1 MDPAEAACGIEL
13 KKVGVAG
20 GSGRRNRI
28 VRVYFDDADATESSS
43 GEEEPGARRR
53 VKRYV
58 HEFKIEMARAPRR
71 RAAEVEGGERGKR
84 GFRGVRRRPWGRWA
98 AEIRDPHQRKRLWLG
113 TFDTA
118 EEAATVYDMAAL
130 RLKGAKAVTNFPTAK
145 AVGEEEEEERASP
158 TSVLRHGDDR
168 EAAFDYTFD
177 GGMEALVLG
186 ADASPQL
193 MAEFYWPRPRL
204 LEVEFGDLDAN
215 DFS

>member
-1 MDPAEAACGIEL
+1 MDPAEAAGGVER
-13 KKVGVAG
+13 KKAAVAG

-28 VRVYFDDADATESSS
+28 VRVCFDDADATESSS
-43 GEEEPGARRR
+43 GEEEPRARRR

-58 HEFKIEMARAPRR
+58 HEFKIEMARARR
-71 RAAEVEGGERGKR
+71 PRAAEVEGGERGKR

-118 EEAATVYDMAAL
+118 EEAATVYDTAAL

-145 AVGEEEEEERASP
+145 AVGEGEEEERASP
-158 TSVLRHGDDR
+158 TSVLRYGDDR
-168 EAAFDYTFD
+168 EAAFGYTFD

-186 ADASPQL
+186 ADASPL
-193 MAEFYWPRPRL
+193 FMAEFYWPRPRSS
-204 LEVEFGDLDAN
+204 EVEFGDLDAN

>member
-1 MDPAEAACGIEL
+1 MMDPAGAACGIKL
-13 KKVGVAG
+13 KKAVAG
-20 GSGRRNRI
+20 GSGHRSRI

-71 RAAEVEGGERGKR
+71 RPAEVEGGERGKR

-98 AEIRDPHQRKRLWLG
+98 AEIRDPYQRKRLWLG

-130 RLKGAKAVTNFPTAK
+130 RLKGAKAVTNFPSSK
-145 AVGEEEEEERASP
+145 AVGEEEECASP
-158 TSVLRHGDDR
+158 TSVLRFGDDR
-168 EAAFDYTFD
+168 EAPFDYTFD

-186 ADASPQL
+186 EDASPL
-193 MAEFYWPRPRL
+193 FMAEFYWPRPRL

-215 DFS
+215 DFF